1 MKTKTKKTNGTK
13 KANGRA
19 APFAHKAK
27 ITVLAKENPKREGSE
42 AHKVFGLYR
51 KHRTVADFLKAGG
64 TTAHLR
70 WDSGHGFI
78 RIA

>member
-1 MKTKTKKTNGTK
+1 MKTKTSKKT
-13 KANGRA
+13 NGRA
-19 APFAHKAK
+19 APFAHDAR
-27 ITVLAKENPKREGSE
+27 ITVLAKDNPKRESSA

-51 KHRTVADFLKAGG
+51 KHRTVGDFLKAGG

-70 WDSGHGFI
+70 WDSKHGFI